1 LENEREED
9 KKEGEW
15 LMEGLFHLTSPLADD
30 FLHDRLSE
38 RDQSA
43 ITLHLEKCQDCR
55 RLRRKN
61 GRGQECSLAI
71 TR

>member
-1 LENEREED
+1 
-9 KKEGEW
+9 
-15 LMEGLFHLTSPLADD
+15 MEGLFHLTSSLADD